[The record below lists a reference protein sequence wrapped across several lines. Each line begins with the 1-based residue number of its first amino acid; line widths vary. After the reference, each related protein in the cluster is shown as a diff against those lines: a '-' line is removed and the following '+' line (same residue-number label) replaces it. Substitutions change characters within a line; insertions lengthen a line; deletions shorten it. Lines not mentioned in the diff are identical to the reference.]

1 MVFSFYGFVTDM
13 TDALSC
19 QLHPKESASSMKG
32 LSDHLKGEKKAL
44 DLIKKEW
51 ENSWLADKF
60 AQKMLI

>member
-1 MVFSFYGFVTDM
+1 
-13 TDALSC
+13 
-19 QLHPKESASSMKG
+19 MKG